1 MRRLLLTFSVLSLA
15 CGPKSEPGDD
25 SAGDASGSGGSASS
39 APTSGDPT
47 TPTTVSTGDTTDAP
61 TTLTTFTTEPPTT
74 VSTVTTEPP
83 TTASTVTT
91 EPPGTAS
98 SDTLDTGDT
107 GDTGARCSDAFL
119 FDPDCPDMGAANLEC
134 DVFAQDC
141 PEGQKCSAWAD
152 DGGDA
157 WNATKCAPVAE
168 TPGAPGDACVVEGS
182 AVSGIDDCDRGAMC
196 FFVDPDT
203 AAGTCTRLCSGT
215 PDAPVCPQGTT
226 CVISNAGVLN
236 LCLQTC
242 DPDAPTC
249 PQGQTCQPTPAGPV
263 CL

>member
-1 MRRLLLTFSVLSLA
+1 MRRLLLLIFVLSLA
-15 CGPKSEPGDD
+15 CGPKSDPGDD
-25 SAGDASGSGGSASS
+25 AAGDASGSGGSASS

-61 TTLTTFTTEPPTT
+61 TTLTTVTTEPPTT
-74 VSTVTTEPP
+74 VATVTTEPP
-83 TTASTVTT
+83 TTVATVTT

-98 SDTLDTGDT
+98 SDTLDS

-141 PEGQKCSAWAD
+141 PEGQKCTAWAD

-168 TPGAPGDACVVEGS
+168 TPGAPGDACLVEGS

-215 PDAPVCPQGTT
+215 PDAPVCSQGTT
-226 CVISNAGVLN
+226 CVLSNAGVLN

-249 PQGQTCQPTPAGPV
+249 PQGQTCQPTTAGPV

>member
-1 MRRLLLTFSVLSLA
+1 MRRLISSLFVLSVA

-83 TTASTVTT
+83 TTVSTVTT

-98 SDTLDTGDT
+98 SDTGDT
-107 GDTGARCSDAFL
+107 DARCSDAFL
-119 FDPDCPDMGAANLEC
+119 FDPDCPDMGAASLEC

-141 PEGQKCSAWAD
+141 PEGQKCTAWAD

-168 TPGAPGDACVVEGS
+168 TPGAPGDACLVEGG

-203 AAGTCTRLCSGT
+203 AAGTCTRLCTGT
-215 PDAPVCPQGTT
+215 ADAPVCPQATT
-226 CVISNAGVLN
+226 CVISNDGVLN